1 MRRCIYI
8 LILSLFALMLAACST
23 TNSNN
28 GSNGSGAGMG
38 SGSATTAGLGQ
49 GQMIAGYNTSRSYR
63 LRAPY
68 NQLYFFD
75 FDKDTVHAEYL
86 PSLSAQANYLIAHPR
101 AKILL
106 IGDTDERGS
115 REYNIALGNRRAL
128 AVRNQLQMDGVSPNQ
143 IRWVSYGA
151 EKPLVPAQNERA
163 YAINRNVQ
171 LIYKSKG

>member
-1 MRRCIYI
+1 MKRFVYI
-8 LILSLFALMLAACST
+8 LISSFFAFMLVACST

-28 GSNGSGAGMG
+28 GANSPGAGMG
-38 SGSATTAGLGQ
+38 SGSATAAGLGR
-49 GQMIAGYNTSRSYR
+49 GQMIAGYNTSASYR

-75 FDKDTVHAEYL
+75 FDKDTVHSDYL
-86 PSLSAQANYLIAHPR
+86 PSLSAQANYLIAHPNAR
-101 AKILL
+101 ILL

-128 AVRNQLQMDGVSPNQ
+128 AVRNQLQMDGVNPKQ

-151 EKPLVPAQNERA
+151 EKPLVPAHNERA